1 MPTSVKELFVD
12 ALSLSAIERAA
23 LAAELLES
31 LDRADPR
38 IDALWAK
45 EAEDRLAAFEA
56 GEIRA
61 IAAEDVFAELEN
73 P

>member
-1 MPTSVKELFVD
+1 MPASVKELFVD

-38 IDALWAK
+38 IDALWAN
-45 EAEDRLAAFEA
+45 EAESRLAAFEA

-61 IAAEDVFAELEN
+61 IPAEDVFAELEN
-73 P
+73 L

>member
-1 MPTSVKELFVD
+1 MVVKEILID
-12 ALSLSAIERAA
+12 ALSLSAMERAA
-23 LAAELLES
+23 LADELLAS
-31 LDRADPR
+31 LDRPDPR

-56 GEIRA
+56 GA
-61 IAAEDVFAELEN
+61 MKAMPAEDVFAEFEN